1 MVLYLLLTYA
11 RSISTESRG
20 QGRGLGHAPGPPSE
34 GVAHTVVV
42 DTVLSMG
49 KSP

>member
-1 MVLYLLLTYA
+1 MPAPFLLRAEA
-11 RSISTESRG
+11 RAEGSAT
-20 QGRGLGHAPGPPSE
+20 HPAPPSE